1 MTSEIPSASRGKV
14 QSPLRQLADAPVSPH
29 VAKRLADARRHA
41 VAHARHGSVRGR
53 LTEAGV
59 WLLERAHARSWT
71 AAALIGLVLMVGT
84 GWYWHQ
90 REAEYAFDQQMLTDE
105 IPLEMLVNGN
115 FDTWHAE
122 SR

>member
-1 MTSEIPSASRGKV
+1 MTSEIPSANRN
-14 QSPLRQLADAPVSPH
+14 QTLLRQLADAPVSPQ
-29 VAKRLADARRHA
+29 AAQRLADARRNA
-41 VAHARHGSVRGR
+41 LAHARHGSVRGR
-53 LTEAGV
+53 LTGAGT

-71 AAALIGLVLMVGT
+71 AVAAIGLVLTVGT

-105 IPLEMLVNGN
+105 IPLDVLVNGN
-115 FDTWHAE
+115 FDIWHAD